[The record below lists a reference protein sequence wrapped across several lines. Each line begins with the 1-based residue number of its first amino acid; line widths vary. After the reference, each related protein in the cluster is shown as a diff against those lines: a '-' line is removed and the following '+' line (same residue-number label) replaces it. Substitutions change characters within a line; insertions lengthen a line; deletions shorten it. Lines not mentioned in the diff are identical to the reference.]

1 VTTLGTRE
9 HKILL
14 ELLKKTRIE
23 AGFRQVDLAK
33 KLKVPQSMISKYEV
47 GERRIDLL
55 ELREIC
61 AALGVSLVQVVEQ
74 LEHLLSEDKNGNLL
88 RLENMISTPEEV
100 GSVAVVNFHVQMSNL
115 AAKAVIEQ
123 EADRREFSSL
133 TIATSEKGFEQ
144 VKKEIHN
151 FRQKLHSIL
160 EQDKDEKKRVLQIN
174 LQVFDINQKEK

>member
-9 HKILL
+9 HTILL

-61 AALGVSLVQVVEQ
+61 AVLGVSLVEVVEQ
-74 LEHLLSEDKNGNLL
+74 LEHLLSKDKN
-88 RLENMISTPEEV
+88 ETDSKISE
-100 GSVAVVNFHVQMSNL
+100 
-115 AAKAVIEQ
+115 
-123 EADRREFSSL
+123 
-133 TIATSEKGFEQ
+133 
-144 VKKEIHN
+144 
-151 FRQKLHSIL
+151 
-160 EQDKDEKKRVLQIN
+160 
-174 LQVFDINQKEK
+174 